1 MPPID
6 ALIVPSDQRGF
17 VVLPFTQ
24 DQFRAVFVSYN
35 TAIWPIQIGAYLLGG
50 IALALL
56 FGKSHGADR
65 AIAGILAAMW
75 LWTGLAYHAL
85 FFHPINQAAYLFAAL
100 FIFQGGYLIYAGV
113 YHDQIRFSPGR
124 GLATWAGCLF
134 IIYAAILYPLIGLS
148 TGHVYPEIPMF
159 GVTPCPVTI
168 FTFGLLL
175 LTAPPVSGWL
185 LVIPSVWSLI
195 GGSAAI
201 LLHVPQDW
209 LLLAIGFVAVPLI
222 VRHRKTV

>member
-1 MPPID
+1 M
-6 ALIVPSDQRGF
+6 
-17 VVLPFTQ
+17 LPFTP
-24 DQFRAVFVSYN
+24 DQFHAVFVSYN

-50 IALALL
+50 IAIALL
-56 FGKSHGADR
+56 IFKPQGADR

-75 LWTGLAYHAL
+75 LWTGVAYHAL
-85 FFHPINQAAYLFAAL
+85 FFPAINKAAYLFAAL
-100 FIFQGGYLIYAGV
+100 FIIQGGYLIYAGV
-113 YHDQIRFSPGR
+113 YRNQIRFSLRR
-124 GLATWAGCLF
+124 GLADWAGWLF
-134 IIYAAILYPLIGLS
+134 IVYAAILYPLIGLS

-175 LTAPPVSGWL
+175 LTAPPLSGWL

-209 LLLAIGFVAVPLI
+209 LLLASGFVAVPLI
-222 VRHRKTV
+222 VSQHRKTA